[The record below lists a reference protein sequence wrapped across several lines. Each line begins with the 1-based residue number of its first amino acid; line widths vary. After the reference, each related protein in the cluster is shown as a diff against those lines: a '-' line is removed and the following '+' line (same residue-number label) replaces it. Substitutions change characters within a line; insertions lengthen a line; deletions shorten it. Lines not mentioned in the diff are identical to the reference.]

1 MLSRSIPLC
10 AALALLVL
18 PAAAS
23 STAAEPG
30 AVILSNGTRVPQALH
45 RKPLHLTDAQ
55 RSQIRDAVLT
65 ENTQIEF
72 NLKANKS
79 AKDFTPAVGAKL
91 PKGVKGLGLPQAL
104 LVKQPQLADY
114 GYVKMKNQVLIVN
127 QMTHTI
133 VDLIPQA

>member
-1 MLSRSIPLC
+1 MMSRSIPLC
-10 AALALLVL
+10 AALALLIL

-23 STAAEPG
+23 SAAAEPG
-30 AVILSNGTRVPQALH
+30 AVILSNGTQVPQVLH
-45 RKPLHLTDAQ
+45 RGRLKLTDAQ
-55 RSQIRDAVLT
+55 RAQIRDAVLT
-65 ENTQIEF
+65 EDTQIEF

-79 AKDFTPAVGAKL
+79 AKNFTPAVGAKL
-91 PKGVKGLGLPQAL
+91 PKGVKGLGLPQSL

-127 QMTHTI
+127 QMSHTI